1 VPLTVALAAALAAVL
16 AGADAGGVAAA
27 PVPALDADAPAER
40 SVRVEAALHLRWTS
54 ARGLPSTDVLYD
66 PAERTFAVDRYL
78 GRGELERYGSAF
90 ASLRIAGTHLDGDL
104 RWVLGVDTGEVR
116 RRTYP
121 AAEDVC
127 VNARGSGFSPPGS
140 LTCRALGVGTVTLET
155 TASGDRTWTSNGR
168 AFRDEADATFLVREA
183 YAAYSFGRAGFA
195 TARVGRKRLTV
206 GDGLVHDDYALGAEV
221 DLDLGAVGPPFQVV
235 AGVYDPSRD
244 WPRPPS
250 GLSPM
255 GVVRLDWL
263 PSLFEHAGVFAAAL
277 HDRTGSVGELVR
289 SGVVE
294 NRVAALARAL
304 GTAAEA
310 RAGHELAA
318 VLLAPLESDAS
329 MTWLGTSGSL
339 APLRGQRLGWTLAT
353 MSGTLNRLSSSRALA
368 DADVTWTD
376 IPLRGHAESV
386 RWDSDLGKK
395 ASVGAFLLH
404 LSGGQPL
411 SRSNKDEYHPFL
423 GVAPYVTAT
432 NLFFGGGL
440 AETFASRH
448 VTAPGVNG
456 RGVLAPGL
464 RVSFDP
470 VEKVG
475 VRAKGAYLRA
485 DAVGPFGGRVYGTE
499 ADLEVTWS
507 PAGWLVL
514 GAELD
519 VLWPGDF
526 YRDVDRAPMTK
537 AVLAL
542 DLLTP

>member
-16 AGADAGGVAAA
+16 AGAA
-27 PVPALDADAPAER
+27 PPTALDADAPAER
-40 SVRVEAALHLRWTS
+40 AIRVEAALHLRWTS
-54 ARGLPSTDVLYD
+54 TRGLPSTDVLYD

-78 GRGELERYGSAF
+78 GRGDADRYGSVL
-90 ASLRIAGTHLDGDL
+90 ASLRFEGTHLHGDL
-104 RWVLGVDTGEVR
+104 RWVVAVDSGEVR
-116 RRTYP
+116 RRQFP
-121 AAEDVC
+121 ATQTVC
-127 VNARGSGFSPPGS
+127 LTAGGTGLANPGRFNCA
-140 LTCRALGVGTVTLET
+140 LTLGAVSLET
-155 TASGDRTWTSNGR
+155 TQLDGHTWTSNGR
-168 AFRDEADATFLVREA
+168 PLRDEARDTLLVREA

-195 TARVGRKRLTV
+195 TVRAGRRRLTV

-221 DLDLGAVGPPFQVV
+221 DLDLGAIGPPFQAV

-250 GLSPM
+250 GLSPL
-255 GVVRLDWL
+255 GVARVDWL

-294 NRVAALARAL
+294 RRVAALAQAL

-310 RAGHELAA
+310 AEARNLALA
-318 VLLAPLESDAS
+318 LSAPLESDAS
-329 MTWLGTSGSL
+329 MAWYGTSGSL
-339 APLRGQRLGWTLAT
+339 APFAGQRLGWTLAL
-353 MSGTLNRLSSSRALA
+353 MEGTLNSLTTSRPATGASVALA
-368 DADVTWTD
+368 SDV
-376 IPLRGHAESV
+376 PLRGHAESV
-386 RWDSDLGKK
+386 RWDSDLGRR
-395 ASVGAFLLH
+395 ATVGAFLLH

-411 SRSNKDEYHPFL
+411 SGTNNDEYHPFL
-423 GVAPYVTAT
+423 GVTPYVTAT
-432 NLFFGGGL
+432 HLFFGGGL

-464 RVSFDP
+464 RASFDP

-475 VRAKGAYLRA
+475 VRAKAAYLRA
-485 DAVGPFGGRVYGTE
+485 DAAGPFGGRVYGTE

-507 PAGWLVL
+507 PFAWVTL

-526 YRDVDRAPMTK
+526 YRAGDRAPMTK